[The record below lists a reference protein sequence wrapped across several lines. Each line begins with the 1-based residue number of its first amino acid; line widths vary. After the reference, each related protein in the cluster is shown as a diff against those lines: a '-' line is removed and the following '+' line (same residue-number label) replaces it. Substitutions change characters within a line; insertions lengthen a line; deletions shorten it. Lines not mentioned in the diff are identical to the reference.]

1 MGDGEKKPQKTTTQA
16 TVSPAVRVRVSVWA
30 VPNDVVVRGT
40 HTITSKYQGL
50 AGLLDDVSLQAT
62 FCNKPDLSDMRWDP
76 NFLPGAKDKEVDQ
89 WLADVQQG
97 LTKDKIQVLA
107 GYALMAQKASEE
119 PKAPARKDGE
129 SDDDFKTRQQAFQR
143 NLSLFKTKK
152 ANFDGFNGWIND
164 AADGSENPKMDTFV
178 KTLVA
183 FYQKHCASY
192 DGISFD
198 IEGLTPRQNSDAGI
212 DKLAKAV
219 SSFFGKVADAL
230 PSQIVGVA
238 TGALID
244 AKTAFNNDNG
254 TTVKALVQAR
264 VMPYEMAVGHKNLI
278 VRPMMYDGQPLNSA
292 GKHEGM
298 MQWQRD
304 MCDYALKKCNS
315 GSGIPN
321 GSFQVGLKTLAAGG
335 ADGHGIGSVT
345 TGSDIVAHAKLCRTH
360 MARANS
366 ADNVGI
372 IFFPGIGASSYK
384 DVDAAI
390 NAGAPRAGLAGTPVQ
405 VPRPAA
411 TAPKP

>member
-62 FCNKPDLSDMRWDP
+62 FCNKPDLSDLRWDP

-89 WLADVQQG
+89 WLADVQKG

-152 ANFDGFNGWIND
+152 ANFDGFNSWIND
-164 AADGSENPKMDTFV
+164 AADGSENPKMDMFV
-178 KTLVA
+178 ATLVA

-278 VRPMMYDGQPLNSA
+278 VRPMMYDGQPA
-292 GKHEGM
+292 
-298 MQWQRD
+298 QQRRQARGD
-304 MCDYALKKCNS
+304 DAVAARHVRLRAEEVQQRQRHPQRQLS
-315 GSGIPN
+315 G
-321 GSFQVGLKTLAAGG
+321 GLEDAGG
-335 ADGHGIGSVT
+335 GRRRRPRHRLGHDGVGHRRAREAVSH
-345 TGSDIVAHAKLCRTH
+345 AH
-360 MARANS
+360 
-366 ADNVGI
+366 
-372 IFFPGIGASSYK
+372 GASQHRRQRRHHLLPRRRRQQLQGRRRR
-384 DVDAAI
+384 DQ
-390 NAGAPRAGLAGTPVQ
+390 AGAPRAGLAGTPVQ